1 MANNENLRPA
11 KKGEI
16 KNPYGRPKGE
26 SKKKKLNKLLDDIIK
41 IYNSKI
47 SNHKKRIIYN
57 LYEIVLSDIGSDEI
71 SDTIT
76 DLYFIESEIGIK
88 IGISKNVENRLKQ
101 IRLYSPSSRILKV
114 IKYGGNFEK
123 ILHNKFSY
131 LNIKGNTQIGVEWFY
146 KNDDLHSF
154 INDINTTKDLATMF
168 SKFTDY
174 QLSLFN

>member
-1 MANNENLRPA
+1 MANNENLIHI

-16 KNPYGRPKGE
+16 RNPYGRPKGE

-41 IYNSKI
+41 IHNGKI

-71 SDTIT
+71 TDTIN
-76 DLYFIESEIGIK
+76 DLYFIQSEVGIK

-101 IRLYSPSSRILKV
+101 IKYYSESSKILKV

-123 ILHNKFSY
+123 LLHNKFSY
-131 LNIKGNTQIGVEWFY
+131 LNIKGNSQIGIEWFY
-146 KNDDLHSF
+146 KNDDLLSF
-154 INDINTTKDLATMF
+154 IDEINTTKDLAQIF
-168 SKFTDY
+168 CKFTDY